1 MSTKQAGWGVLSVV
15 ICTLA
20 AGQAFG
26 VLTPVELK
34 VEYRTDPEGIATA
47 VPRFTWILRGEGKNL
62 SQSAWQ
68 ILVSDAPDVL
78 AEDTGNLWD
87 SGQVSGSQTVL
98 IPYGGQELQSRARC
112 WWKVRVWDQDGKAG
126 PWSEP
131 AYFSVGLL
139 RPEDW
144 QARWIG
150 YNQPDDAAPG
160 RPEEPLAGS
169 VWIWYPEGDPAHE
182 VPAGK
187 RWFRKTF
194 ILPEGEIAD
203 GTLFMTADNR
213 AKAWVNGVNVCEG
226 HEPATM
232 WDRLYRY
239 PVKGAVRSGENRIVV
254 EAANTHGAAALIAV
268 IEIRR
273 EDGSKVRMVSDGTWE
288 TSNEGADKGPW
299 VPAREVVPYGDPP
312 WGRPSNSDVYTPPAV
327 LLRKTFSIGK
337 PVSRAVLYASA
348 LGIHETLLNGKEVGD
363 VVFPPGWTD
372 YNKRVYHNTFD
383 VTALVRSGDNALAV
397 TLAEGWYCGH
407 IGLVGRDYYG
417 KHPRYLAQMEVEY
430 EDGTRDVVITDA
442 SWKAGFG
449 HVRAADLLMGETHD
463 YRMACPGWEQPGFD
477 DREWKPVAVES
488 DGAVKAVIQPHPG
501 VPVRIQQ
508 SLTAQ
513 EVTEPRPGVYVYNM
527 GQNMVGWVR
536 LTFRG
541 QKGRPVVV
549 RHAERLQPED
559 GMIYTE
565 SLRKARATD
574 IYIPAEDG
582 VMTVEPHFTFH
593 GFQYVEI
600 TGMDTPPAL
609 EEVVG
614 VVVHS
619 DIPRTAWFETDH
631 PLLNRLHENIV
642 WGQKGNYLEV
652 PTDCPQRDERLGW
665 TGDAQFFM
673 PTALYTADIGAF
685 HTKWLVDL
693 VQDSQLPNGSFGHV
707 APNVVKDGGA
717 VAWGDAAII
726 CPYLMYRFY
735 GDRRVLETHYDN
747 MARSMQWMVDTSKD
761 YIRKDLGFGD
771 WVNLGGGAKDEVIC
785 TAYFAYLA
793 GLMSEIAT
801 VIGKTDDAGRY
812 RALQQNIREAFI
824 REFVGPDGRILDSSQ
839 TGYALAFTI
848 DLIPDSL
855 KAAAA
860 ERFAEEIAKF
870 NWHLATGFIG
880 TPRLL
885 PALALAGR
893 EDLAYRLLLNE
904 SFPSW
909 LYQVKLGA
917 TTMWERWNGWTP
929 EQGFADPGMNSFNHY
944 AFGSVG
950 QFMYEYV
957 AGVRPLEPGFG
968 RFMVA
973 PRPGGGLRRAALKYR
988 SIRGD
993 IGSAWESLDG
1003 NRLRLTVQ
1011 VPPNT
1016 RAVVSLP
1023 PGTQDI
1029 TMDGKPLSAQEIE
1042 TGSGTWV
1049 FEMTYAVPPLMEV
1062 SSHP

>member
-1 MSTKQAGWGVLSVV
+1 MVANRVGWWMAGALV
-15 ICTLA
+15 CAMT
-20 AGQAFG
+20 AGQAFA

-34 VEYRTDPEGIATA
+34 VEYRTNPEGIATP
-47 VPRFTWILRGEGKNL
+47 VPRFTWILQGEGRNL
-62 SQSAWQ
+62 AQSAWQ
-68 ILVSDAPDVL
+68 ILVADSPDAL
-78 AEDTGNLWD
+78 AKDTGNLWD
-87 SGQVSGSQTVL
+87 SGRVSGGDTIL
-98 IPYGGQELQSRARC
+98 IPYGGQELKSRARC
-112 WWKVRVWDQDGKAG
+112 WWKVRAWDQDGKVG

-131 AYFSVGLL
+131 GYFSVGLL

-150 YNQPDDAAPG
+150 YDQPDDASPK
-160 RPEEPLAGS
+160 RPEEPLTGS
-169 VWIWYPEGDPAHE
+169 TWIWYPEGDPAHE

-194 ILPEGEIAD
+194 TLPDGEITD
-203 GTLFMTADNR
+203 GTLFMTADNK
-213 AKAWVNGVNVCEG
+213 AKAWVNGINVCEG
-226 HEPATM
+226 HEAANN
-232 WDRLYRY
+232 WGRLYRY
-239 PVKGAVRSGENRIVV
+239 PVKDAVRKGQNQIVV

-268 IEIRR
+268 IEVHYG
-273 EDGSKVRMVSDGTWE
+273 DGSKVRIVSDGTWE
-288 TSNEGADKGPW
+288 TSQEGPGKGPW
-299 VPAREVVPYGDPP
+299 TTAREVVAYGEPP
-312 WGRPSNSDVYTPPAV
+312 WSRPMESGVYTPPAV
-327 LLRKTFSIGK
+327 LLRKVFAAGK
-337 PVSRAVLYASA
+337 PVKRAVLYASA
-348 LGIHETLLNGKEVGD
+348 LGIHDTLMNGQRVGD

-383 VTALVRSGDNALAV
+383 VTSLVHEGENAIAV
-397 TLAEGWYCGH
+397 TLAEGWYCGN
-407 IGLVGRDYYG
+407 IGLVGRDHYG
-417 KHPRYLAQMEVEY
+417 KHPRYLAQLEVEY
-430 EDGTRDVVITDA
+430 ADGSRDVVVTDD
-442 SWKAGFG
+442 SWKAGYG

-463 YRMACPGWEQPGFD
+463 YRMACPGWELAGYD
-477 DREWKPVAVES
+477 DRDWKPVVVEP
-488 DGAVKAVIQPHPG
+488 DGKVKAVIQPHLG

-508 SLTAQ
+508 TLTAK
-513 EVTEPRPGVYVYNM
+513 EVTEPKPGVYVYNM

-536 LTFRG
+536 LTFQG
-541 QKGRPVVV
+541 KKDQAVVV

-565 SLRKARATD
+565 SLRKAKATD
-574 IYIPAEDG
+574 TYIPAEDG
-582 VMTVEPHFTFH
+582 KMTVEPRFTFH
-593 GFQYVEI
+593 GFQYVEV
-600 TGMDTPPAL
+600 TGVETPPAL
-609 EEVVG
+609 EDVVG

-619 DIPRTAWFETDH
+619 EIPRTAWFETDH

-735 GDRRVLETHYDN
+735 GDKRVLEAHYDN
-747 MARSMQWMVDTSKD
+747 MARSMQWMVDTSRD

-793 GLMSEIAT
+793 GLMSEIAA
-801 VIGKTDDAGRY
+801 VIGKSEDAARY
-812 RALQQNIREAFI
+812 GELREHIRDAFI
-824 REFVGPDGRILDSSQ
+824 RAFVGPDGRILDSSQ

-848 DLIPDSL
+848 DLIPESL
-855 KAAAA
+855 RATAAD
-860 ERFAEEIAKF
+860 RFVDEIAKF
-870 NWHLATGFIG
+870 KWHLATGFIG

-893 EDLAYRLLLNE
+893 EDVAYRLLLNE
-904 SFPSW
+904 DFPSW

-957 AGVRPLEPGFG
+957 AGVHPLEPGFG

-973 PRPGGGLRRAALKYR
+973 PRPGGGLKHASLRYR
-988 SIRGD
+988 SIRGE
-993 IGSAWESLDG
+993 IASKWESLEG

-1023 PGTQDI
+1023 PGARNA
-1029 TMDGKPLSAQEIE
+1029 TMDGTALSGLE
-1042 TGSGTWV
+1042 TEVGSGTWV

-1062 SSHP
+1062 ETNR

>member
-1 MSTKQAGWGVLSVV
+1 MDRLHAAGWIMCG
-15 ICTLA
+15 LA
-20 AGQAFG
+20 CFVAIGSA
-26 VLTPVELK
+26 VAELTPVDLRT
-34 VEYRTDPEGIATA
+34 EYRANPEGIATA
-47 VPRFTWILRGEGKNL
+47 VPRFTWILQGNGRNL
-62 SQSAWQ
+62 AQSAWQ
-68 ILVSDAPDVL
+68 ILVADAPDLL
-78 AEDTGNLWD
+78 AGDTGNLWD
-87 SGQVSGSQTVL
+87 SGKVTGRESAL
-98 IPYGGQELQSRARC
+98 IPYGGKGLTSRSRC
-112 WWKVRVWDQDGKAG
+112 WWKVRVWDQDGKVG

-139 RPEDW
+139 NRDDW

-150 YNQPDDAAPG
+150 YDTPEQGGPA

-169 VWIWYPEGDPAHE
+169 NWIWYPEGDPAHE

-187 RWFRKTF
+187 RWFFKIFR
-194 ILPEGEIAD
+194 LPEGVITEA
-203 GTLFMTADNR
+203 TLFMTADNK
-213 AKAWVNGVNVCEG
+213 AKAWINNINVCEG
-226 HEPATM
+226 HEAANN
-232 WDRLYRY
+232 WGRLYRY
-239 PVKGAVRSGENRIVV
+239 PVRDALRAGENRMIV
-254 EAANTHGAAALIAV
+254 EAANTHGAAALILVLEA
-268 IEIRR
+268 RY
-273 EDGSKVRMVSDGTWE
+273 EDGKTVRIVSDGEWL
-288 TSNEGADKGPW
+288 TSREGPARSDWTQVMVVCPYGEGPW
-299 VPAREVVPYGDPP
+299 HKPME
-312 WGRPSNSDVYTPPAV
+312 SDVYTPPAV
-327 LLRKTFSIGK
+327 LLRREFELSK
-337 PVSRAVLYASA
+337 PVKRAVLYASA
-348 LGIHETLLNGKEVGD
+348 LGIHDTLLNGRRVGD

-383 VTALVRSGDNALAV
+383 VTSLVNPGRNAFAV
-397 TLAEGWYCGH
+397 TLAEGWYCGN
-407 IGLVGRDYYG
+407 IGLVGRDHYG
-417 KHPRYLAQMEVEY
+417 KHPRYLAQLEVEY
-430 EDGTRDVVITDA
+430 EDGSREVVVTDET
-442 SWKAGFG
+442 WKAGYG
-449 HVRAADLLMGETHD
+449 HVRVADLLMGETHD
-463 YRMACPGWEQPGFD
+463 YRMVRTGWEQPGYD
-477 DREWKPVAVES
+477 DAGWQPVVTEGA
-488 DGAVKAVIQPHPG
+488 DAVKAVIQPHPG
-501 VPVRIQQ
+501 VPVRVQQ
-508 SLTAQ
+508 TLTAKNR
-513 EVTEPRPGVYVYNM
+513 TEPKPGVYVYDM

-536 LTFRG
+536 LTCQGKKG
-541 QKGRPVVV
+541 QPVTV

-559 GMIYTE
+559 GMLYTE
-565 SLRKARATD
+565 SLRKAKATD
-574 IYIPAEDG
+574 TYIPAEDG
-582 VMTVEPHFTFH
+582 VMTVEPRFTFH

-600 TGMDTPPAL
+600 TGVETPPAP
-609 EEVVG
+609 EDVVG

-735 GDRRVLETHYDN
+735 GDKRVLEAHYAN
-747 MARSMQWMVDTSKD
+747 MARSMQWMVDTSEN

-793 GLMSEIAT
+793 GLMAEIAS
-801 VIGKTDDAGRY
+801 VIGKEDDAAKY
-812 RALQQNIREAFI
+812 RELREHIRDAFI
-824 REFVGPDGRILDSSQ
+824 QAFVGQDGRILDSSQ

-848 DLIPDSL
+848 DLIPEPL
-855 KAAAA
+855 RNAAAD
-860 ERFAEEIAKF
+860 RFVEEIAKF
-870 NWHLATGFIG
+870 KWHLATGFIG

-893 EDLAYRLLLNE
+893 EDVAYRLLLNE
-904 SFPSW
+904 TYPSW

-968 RFMVA
+968 RFIVA
-973 PRPGGGLRRAALKYR
+973 PRPGGGLKHASLRYR
-988 SIRGD
+988 SIRGE
-993 IGSAWESLDG
+993 IASKWEALEGD
-1003 NRLRLTVQ
+1003 RLRLTVE

-1016 RAVVSLP
+1016 TAVVSLP
-1023 PGTQDI
+1023 PGARNVTMNGTEI
-1029 TMDGKPLSAQEIE
+1029 TGLE
-1042 TGSGTWV
+1042 TEVGSGSWV
-1049 FEMTYAVPPLMEV
+1049 FEMQYAVPPLMQV
-1062 SSHP
+1062 SE